1 MPAKKNKTLTNRQKA
16 TLQRH
21 SKHHTNKHMSM
32 MKKLMRGGM
41 TFTAAHKRAQKTV
54 GTQLMAVVELPFKPG
69 IVSTLDQTELTSE
82 GRYVAGDKVR
92 FRRVSDKSLPEVM
105 KGFEDLFDHTIG
117 GYLEGRVRAL
127 HVYQDLDG
135 QNQLIAASE
144 KAVYAFTGGLLWPI
158 TPIRNSSTATNAI
171 TTTDT
176 SASVNIT
183 VTSHGCL
190 VGDKVFL
197 HNATPINNVDLG
209 FDGAANN
216 VITASAQSRSL
227 IIELTAHGLVT
238 GARLTI
244 SGASSV
250 AGIPTSEINKT
261 HTIYKVSADQVQI
274 IVETKADADV
284 VGGGGSI
291 TFEAMSGYAV
301 DTVVDDNNFTIT
313 APQTANGSATGG
325 GTLTFEFEI
334 NSGRALSTKTAG
346 YSTGTYST
354 GTYGTQSPEVD
365 VNARVW
371 TLDNFGEVALG
382 NFADSGLFKWQN
394 NPSQRMEL
402 VSTVATDCPTK
413 IRTHCVTAE
422 RYILTLG
429 TQSVSVGGTVN
440 NDFNPLQITWAKA
453 QEGLNNGD
461 WTPSEANSAG
471 SIILGGSASQI
482 VAAANMPFVTLIW
495 TQTELFSL
503 QFIAGNIDVVFKPAL
518 LASGAGIISKNAWV
532 RAGDSGS
539 VFWLSS
545 SREFMVWTGGATPT
559 TITCPVKNLFFDK
572 LSDGQES
579 LIYGCGLDSE
589 NEITWYYPTDESG
602 ESENFRF
609 ITLNYAEGHWHT
621 GTMAITA
628 CVQRG
633 LEEFSIAAW
642 APEDSSTGTTLRLM
656 EKGKTANG
664 NAIPNVFLETGWID
678 AQEGDTFSRVIRY
691 IPDWLTDST
700 INVKIYHKNFP
711 QAQSFEIEDLGPI
724 NKATLKKDF
733 RVTARQIK
741 IRYDWSSST
750 TPTDGRLGRT
760 LLDIT
765 PTRVTR

>member
-1 MPAKKNKTLTNRQKA
+1 
-16 TLQRH
+16 
-21 SKHHTNKHMSM
+21 
-32 MKKLMRGGM
+32 
-41 TFTAAHKRAQKTV
+41 
-54 GTQLMAVVELPFKPG
+54 MAVVELPFKPG

-105 KGFEDLFDHTIG
+105 KGYEDLFDHTLG

-144 KAVYAFTGGLLWPI
+144 KAVYAYTGALLWPI
-158 TPIRNSSTATNAI
+158 TPLRSFGNLATNFSVTSGSNEVTINESAHGCLLGDIVFFNTVSAVGGISLGQNGSGNNAI
-171 TTTDT
+171 TVSNKSRLLVFEIAGHGLQTGSRIEIAGASGIGGVPASDINKRHTVYRATDDIFQIFVDTKATSDVAQSGGSFTYAALTKYEVTELT
-176 SASVNIT
+176 SANSFKIQAAMAA
-183 VTSHGCL
+183 TS
-190 VGDKVFL
+190 
-197 HNATPINNVDLG
+197 T
-209 FDGAANN
+209 
-216 VITASAQSRSL
+216 T
-227 IIELTAHGLVT
+227 
-238 GARLTI
+238 
-244 SGASSV
+244 
-250 AGIPTSEINKT
+250 
-261 HTIYKVSADQVQI
+261 
-274 IVETKADADV
+274 
-284 VGGGGSI
+284 
-291 TFEAMSGYAV
+291 
-301 DTVVDDNNFTIT
+301 
-313 APQTANGSATGG
+313 TGG
-325 GTLTFEFEI
+325 GASTQFEFEI
-334 NSGRALSTKTAG
+334 NSGRPTTTSTAG
-346 YSTGTYST
+346 YSTSTYST
-354 GTYGTQSPEVD
+354 GFYSLPSSETD
-365 VNARVW
+365 INARVW
-371 TLDNFGEVALG
+371 TLDNFGEVALA
-382 NFADSGLFKWQN
+382 NFADSGLYKWLN

-402 VSTVATDCPTK
+402 VSATATDCPTQ

-429 TQSVSVGGTVN
+429 TQSVAVGGTVN
-440 NDFNPLQITWAKA
+440 NDFNPLQITWARA

-471 SIILGGSASQI
+471 SIILGGSSSQI

-518 LASGAGIISKNAWV
+518 LASGAGIIGKNAWV

-545 SREFMVWTGGATPT
+545 GREFMVWTGGATPT

-572 LSDGQES
+572 LSEGQES
-579 LIYGCGLDSE
+579 LIFACGLDQE
-589 NEITWYYPTDESG
+589 NEVTWYYPTDESG

-609 ITLNYAEGHWHT
+609 VTLNYAEGHWHT
-621 GTMAITA
+621 GTMAVTA
-628 CVQRG
+628 CVQKG
-633 LEEFSIAAW
+633 LEEYSIAAW
-642 APEDSSTGTTLRLM
+642 APEYGSTGSTLRLM
-656 EKGKTANG
+656 EKGETANG
-664 NAIPNVFLETGWID
+664 NAIPDVFLETGWID
-678 AQEGDTFSRVIRY
+678 AQEGDTFSRVTRY
-691 IPDWLTDST
+691 VPDWLTDST